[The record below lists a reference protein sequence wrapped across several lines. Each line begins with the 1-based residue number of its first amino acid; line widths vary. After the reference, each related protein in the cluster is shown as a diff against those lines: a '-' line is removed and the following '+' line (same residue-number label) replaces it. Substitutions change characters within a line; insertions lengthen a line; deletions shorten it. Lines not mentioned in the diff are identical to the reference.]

1 MVRANP
7 NYEFEAKIIR
17 DVITGT
23 CNEQSHFT
31 KDQEREDYAYF
42 IYDIKDG
49 KLSESE
55 VLERYRHFYS
65 QWNDPDGIKQN
76 IGTDS
81 PYYYDNG
88 ENNTFDTQILKMAWI
103 PVKISDY
110 ETFDFIFIFS
120 EHKCFR
126 FFSNGKAR
134 FYRKLFREV
143 LFSM

>member
-1 MVRANP
+1 MCIPVQISIYGKEMVRANP

-55 VLERYRHFYS
+55 VVERYRHFYS
-65 QWNDPDGIKQN
+65 QWDDPDGIKQN

-88 ENNTFDTQILKMAWI
+88 ENNTFDTQLLKM
-103 PVKISDY
+103 VLDS
-110 ETFDFIFIFS
+110 
-120 EHKCFR
+120 
-126 FFSNGKAR
+126 
-134 FYRKLFREV
+134 RKNK
-143 LFSM
+143 